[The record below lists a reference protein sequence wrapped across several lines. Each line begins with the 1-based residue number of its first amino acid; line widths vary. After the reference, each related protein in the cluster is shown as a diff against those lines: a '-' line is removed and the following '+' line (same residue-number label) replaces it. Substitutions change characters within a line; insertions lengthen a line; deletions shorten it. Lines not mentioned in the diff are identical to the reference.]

1 MGIRVLKHKIVLSG
15 FYFFLPLP
23 AMAASSDATWVILPL
38 LFLSIGIGVGYFLHT
53 YLSDDH
59 LVTEPEEIP
68 EALLI
73 SAVDGGYYYHN
84 IATGKEIISSRLRDL
99 LGQTTAKS
107 AQDLFAKGLESK
119 SAQIFK
125 STLDDLR
132 KGKNQVLFFVT
143 TSDMKRQLEC
153 TASSTQDL
161 AGGVRDII
169 IWFKD
174 VTISQKN
181 MSRFSRENE
190 KLKSELKQLST
201 ILNTLPLPVWLRNSD
216 LVIRYCNLNYSQ
228 LTEDSLD
235 KASDAEELELHKN
248 AKVLAKV
255 AFDSEEAKSERRH
268 IVVNGQR
275 KWYQLTE
282 IPVANESVL
291 IGVGQDI
298 SELEEAKEELERHV
312 SAQKDLLESTA
323 SAVAV
328 FGADTR
334 LKYFNYAYVRLWGLD
349 EPWLEASPAYSE
361 ILEVLREKRRLPEQ
375 ANFPVFKQQQQ
386 RLFTDLIEPKED
398 IFYLPDGKTLRV
410 LSIPHAL
417 GGILFSYEDVTDRLA
432 LERSFNTLTA
442 VQRATLDNLHEGIV
456 VYGEDGRLK
465 LCNPV
470 FLSMWGLADMPTVE
484 LHVGE
489 VLEHTKNFYDHA
501 NWEQFKQDFSR
512 QLHLRSIQRQ
522 RLERKDDKVFD
533 AIWVPLPDGATLIS
547 YTDVTDSTLVE
558 RSLREKN
565 EALQEADRLKSEFLA
580 NVSYELRSPLTSI
593 TGFSE
598 MLKQDYFGELSPKQ
612 KEYVAG
618 IYQSSHHLMQLINDI
633 LDIAS
638 IEAGYMRL
646 DVKEFD
652 IYAILN
658 SVRTLIAQRLIE
670 KEISLTFDCS
680 PKIGPMLA
688 DETRVKQILFNLLSN
703 AIKFSSRNGTIALG
717 AEVTP
722 KSDTDPEKVVLWV
735 QDNGAGIDQEE
746 QKAIFGKFYRK
757 VKSGT
762 GLGLS
767 MVKSFVELH
776 GGVVNLESRTG
787 EGTRVTCT
795 FPRFNQELLQYGMSK
810 SKTPQSIH

>member
-1 MGIRVLKHKIVLSG
+1 MRFTRFSQSIVPLAVVVA
-15 FYFFLPLP
+15 PLP
-23 AMAASSDATWVILPL
+23 AFAAAWDATSVISAL
-38 LFLSIGIGVGYFLHT
+38 LFVAIGIAAGFFLHQKLG
-53 YLSDDH
+53 Y
-59 LVTEPEEIP
+59 EPTPTMSEDAP

-84 IATGKEIISSRLRDL
+84 LQTGTETVSSRLREL
-99 LGQTTAKS
+99 LAQPNLKS
-107 AQDLFAKGLESK
+107 VTDLFHHGLESK
-119 SAQIFK
+119 SAQLLQ
-125 STLDDLR
+125 SALDDLR
-132 KGKNQVLFFVT
+132 KGKSHMLFFVT
-143 TSDMKRQLEC
+143 TSDMRRYLEC
-153 TASSTQDL
+153 TASGVQDMS
-161 AGGVRDII
+161 GHTREII
-169 IWFKD
+169 IWFRD
-174 VTISQKN
+174 VTIQQKN
-181 MSRFSRENE
+181 AARVSKENE
-190 KLKSELKQLST
+190 KLKAEIKQYST
-201 ILNTLPLPVWLRNSD
+201 ILNVLPFPVWMRDATLA
-216 LVIRYCNLNYSQ
+216 IRYCNVSHSQ
-228 LTEDSLD
+228 MTDESTDKTAGAED
-235 KASDAEELELHKN
+235 LELHRH

-255 AFDSEEAKSERRH
+255 AQESGEAKSERRH
-268 IVVNGQR
+268 IVVDGQR
-275 KWYQLTE
+275 RWYQLME
-282 IPVANESVL
+282 LPIPGEPMLV
-291 IGVGQDI
+291 GVGQDI
-298 SELEEAKEELERHV
+298 SELEQSKEDLERHV
-312 SAQKDLLESTA
+312 SAQRDLLESTA

-349 EPWLEASPAYSE
+349 EGWLNHFPTYAE

-432 LERSFNTLTA
+432 LERSYNTLTA
-442 VQRATLDNLHEGIV
+442 VQRATLDNLHEAIV

-470 FLSMWGLADMPTVE
+470 FLTIWGLHDQPASE
-484 LHVGE
+484 WHVSD
-489 VLEHTKNFYDHA
+489 VLEHTRRFYEVA
-501 NWEQFKQDFSR
+501 NWEQFKQEFIS
-512 QLHLRSIQRQ
+512 QLHHRSIQRQ
-522 RLERKDDKVFD
+522 RLERKDGRVFD

-612 KEYVAG
+612 KEYVSG

-652 IYAILN
+652 IYSALH
-658 SVRTLIAQRLIE
+658 SVRGLMSQRLLE
-670 KEISLTFDCS
+670 KEITLRFECDTR
-680 PKIGPMLA
+680 IGKMLA
-688 DETRVKQILFNLLSN
+688 DETRVKQILLNLLSN
-703 AIKFSSRNGTIALG
+703 AIKFSERGGMVTLG
-717 AEVTP
+717 ADLIKGQAPAPDQVA
-722 KSDTDPEKVVLWV
+722 LWV
-735 QDNGAGIDQEE
+735 QDKGVGIDPEE
-746 QKAIFGKFYRK
+746 QKAVFGKFYRK

-776 GGVVNLESRTG
+776 GGEVHLESRTG
-787 EGTRVTCT
+787 EGTRVTCL
-795 FPRFNQELLQYGMSK
+795 FPRYNQELLQYGMSK
-810 SKTPQSIH
+810 TKTAQPLN